1 MRAILC
7 ALNAKYIHTNLAV
20 RYIQAFLKK
29 HAKDVG
35 VEIIEE
41 TVNTKDEIVLEKI
54 MKQSPDVVLF
64 SVYIWN
70 AQTVLKLCEKIRE
83 QKPEIIIVLGGP
95 EVSFCAKEYLSYPF
109 VDFVQ
114 CGEGERPT
122 AVLLNSLLNGK
133 EIPNGYGICYK
144 NGDDFVIEGQYAEPD
159 LNDLE
164 SPYTEEYI
172 SAVSGRLAYFESS
185 RGCPFSCAF
194 CLSGA
199 CRGVRNFN
207 LDYVKEA
214 LLKFL
219 ESGVKTVKFVDRTFN
234 TDYRRADEIISFLL
248 EHSGE
253 KPKVCFHF
261 EIAADILKESTLK
274 LLQKAPKG
282 LFQIEAGIQSFNEK
296 TLSAV
301 TRKNNVDEVC
311 KNVRALLENKNVHT
325 HVDLIAGLPYED
337 YESFKVSFNRA
348 FDLKADMLQLG
359 FLKLLHGS
367 RLRTEKEQHGF
378 VFEKNAPYTVKATK
392 WLTEEEMERLVNVED
407 ANEKI
412 YNSGRFKES
421 LSYVSEVSKKTPF
434 DLFLGFGKKPSMSL
448 DTYTE
453 ALYHYFCSL
462 PNVEEKVL
470 RDFMCI
476 DRLRTNSTAKLPE
489 VLKIKDARKKKIA
502 NTLPKVEKNT
512 KRAICILYS
521 QEKIVYADYRDG
533 DLPPYKLHFVKD
545 QKSIV

>member
-1 MRAILC
+1 MKAVLC

-20 RYIQAFLKK
+20 RYIKAFVDK
-29 HAKDVG
+29 HTKGIDT
-35 VEIIEE
+35 EIIEE
-41 TVNTKDEIVLEKI
+41 TVNTKEETILEKLLEKNPSVI
-54 MKQSPDVVLF
+54 LF

-70 AQTVLKLCEKIRE
+70 AQLVLRLCEKIRE
-83 QKPEIIIVLGGP
+83 NAPEVFVVLGGP
-95 EVSFCAKEYLSYPF
+95 EVSFAAKEYLSYPF

-122 AVLLNSLLNGK
+122 AVLLEALLKGEQAPK
-133 EIPNGYGICYK
+133 GYGICYK
-144 NGDDFVIEGQYAEPD
+144 KDGEFVLEKQYSEPD
-159 LNDLE
+159 LNALE
-164 SPYTEEYI
+164 SPYADEYI

-199 CRGVRNFN
+199 CKGVRNFH
-207 LDYVKEA
+207 LDYVKSA

-219 ESGVKTVKFVDRTFN
+219 KSGVKTVKFVDRTFN
-234 TDYRRADEIISFLL
+234 ADSKRADEIISFLM

-282 LFQIEAGIQSFNEK
+282 LFQIEAGIQSFNKK
-296 TLSAV
+296 TLSGV
-301 TRKNNVDEVC
+301 TRKNNVDKVC
-311 KNVRALLENKNVHT
+311 ENVRALLKNKNVHT

-337 YESFKVSFNRA
+337 YESFRVSFNRA
-348 FDLKADMLQLG
+348 YDLKADMLQLG

-367 RLRTEKEQHGF
+367 RLREEKEQHGF
-378 VFEKNAPYTVKATK
+378 VFEEKAPYTVKATN
-392 WLTEEEMERLVNVED
+392 WLTEEEMEKLYAVED

-412 YNSGRFKES
+412 HNAGRFRES
-421 LSYVSEVSKKTPF
+421 LSYVLEVSGKTPF
-434 DLFLGFGKKPSMSL
+434 DLFLEFGRKPSMSL
-448 DTYTE
+448 DDYTE
-453 ALYHYFCSL
+453 QVYIYFSNL
-462 PNVEEKVL
+462 PGVEKAVL
-470 RDFMCI
+470 RDLLCI
-476 DRLRTNSTAKLPE
+476 DRLRTNSTGKLPE

-502 NTLPKVEKNT
+502 NVLPKVAKNT

-521 QEKIVYADYRDG
+521 KGQAVYVDYKEKET
-533 DLPPYKLHFVKD
+533 PPYHLNFVDLEKF
-545 QKSIV
+545 

>member
-1 MRAILC
+1 MKAVLC

-20 RYIQAFLKK
+20 RYIKAFVDK
-29 HAKDVG
+29 HTKGIDA
-35 VEIIEE
+35 EIIEE
-41 TVNTKDEIVLEKI
+41 TINTKEEIILEKLLQKKPSVI
-54 MKQSPDVVLF
+54 LF

-70 AQTVLKLCEKIRE
+70 AQLALRLCKKIRE
-83 QKPEIIIVLGGP
+83 RTPEILIVLGGP

-122 AVLLNSLLNGK
+122 AVLLESLSNGTQ
-133 EIPNGYGICYK
+133 IPKSYGICYK
-144 NGDDFVIEGQYAEPD
+144 QNGNFVLEEQYAELD

-164 SPYTEEYI
+164 SPYTPEYL

-199 CRGVRNFN
+199 CKGVRNFN
-207 LDYVKEA
+207 LDYVKDA

-219 ESGVKTVKFVDRTFN
+219 ESNVKTVKFVDRTFN
-234 TDYRRADEIISFLL
+234 TDRERANEIISFLL

-274 LLQKAPKG
+274 LLKKAPKG

-301 TRKNNVDEVC
+301 TRKNNVDKVC
-311 KNVRALLENKNVHT
+311 ENVRALLDNKNVHT

-348 FDLKADMLQLG
+348 YDLHADMLQLG

-367 RLRTEKEQHGF
+367 RLRAEKEKYGF
-378 VFEKNAPYTVKATK
+378 VFESHAPYAVKSTI
-392 WLTEEEMERLVNVED
+392 WITEEEMARLYDVED

-412 YNSGRFKES
+412 HNSGRFGKS
-421 LSYVSEVSKKTPF
+421 LSYVLEVSGKTPF
-434 DLFLGFGKKPSMSL
+434 DLFLGFGRKPSMSL
-448 DTYTE
+448 DAYTE
-453 ALYHYFCSL
+453 ELYHYFCSL
-462 PNVEEKVL
+462 PNVDETVL
-470 RDFMCI
+470 RDLMCV

-502 NTLPKVEKNT
+502 NALPSVEKNT

-521 QEKIVYADYRDG
+521 KGQVVYADYKEKDT
-533 DLPPYKLHFVKD
+533 PPYHLNFVDLK
-545 QKSIV
+545 KF